1 MQARQNL
8 RIILLCILLTGGM
21 LLHFTGCSAEIKA
34 ADLMEGIKAGPVAE
48 KAADEAFL
56 LASAD
61 FAAALFRNI
70 SASGQ
75 QENPLVSPLS
85 AMLALAMTANGADTQ
100 TKAEMEKVLGG
111 SLPIEELN
119 EYLHTYVKNLP
130 SREKSRLEIANS
142 IWFRADEGLL
152 QVNSE
157 FLQKNA
163 DYYNAAAYQSA
174 FDSQTVKDIN
184 CWIEKNTDGMIDKI
198 IEELDS
204 SEMLY
209 LINALVFDAEWETPY
224 QKHDVVG
231 GTFTRGDGTAC
242 DVQMMRSC
250 ETKYIRDE
258 NAVGF
263 IKNYK
268 GGKYGFA
275 ALLPDEA
282 IPLEEYAASL
292 SGARLL
298 SVFSNAES
306 ASVDAW
312 LPKFSC
318 EYSAALNDALA
329 QMGMSS
335 AFSSETADF
344 TRLGSS
350 SLGNLYI
357 GKVIHKTF
365 ISVSELGT
373 RAGAASAVSI
383 EAKSA
388 PMYDYTVKLDRPFV
402 YAIIDNAANLPIFL
416 GTMQIPS

>member
-1 MQARQNL
+1 
-8 RIILLCILLTGGM
+8 M
-21 LLHFTGCSAEIKA
+21 LLPC
-34 ADLMEGIKAGPVAE
+34 P
-48 KAADEAFL
+48 
-56 LASAD
+56 
-61 FAAALFRNI
+61 
-70 SASGQ
+70 
-75 QENPLVSPLS
+75 
-85 AMLALAMTANGADTQ
+85 
-100 TKAEMEKVLGG
+100 
-111 SLPIEELN
+111 
-119 EYLHTYVKNLP
+119 
-130 SREKSRLEIANS
+130 
-142 IWFRADEGLL
+142 
-152 QVNSE
+152 
-157 FLQKNA
+157 
-163 DYYNAAAYQSA
+163 
-174 FDSQTVKDIN
+174 
-184 CWIEKNTDGMIDKI
+184 
-198 IEELDS
+198 
-204 SEMLY
+204 
-209 LINALVFDAEWETPY
+209 
-224 QKHDVVG
+224 
-231 GTFTRGDGTAC
+231 
-242 DVQMMRSC
+242 
-250 ETKYIRDE
+250 
-258 NAVGF
+258 
-263 IKNYK
+263 
-268 GGKYGFA
+268 
-275 ALLPDEA
+275 
-282 IPLEEYAASL
+282 
-292 SGARLL
+292 GARLL